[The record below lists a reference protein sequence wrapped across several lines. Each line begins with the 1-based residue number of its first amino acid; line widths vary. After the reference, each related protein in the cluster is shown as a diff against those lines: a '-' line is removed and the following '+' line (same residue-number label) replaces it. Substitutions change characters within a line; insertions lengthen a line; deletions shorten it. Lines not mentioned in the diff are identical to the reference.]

1 MTAAIGNEQQID
13 GSRGRNPVPGK
24 ELTANRGKPN
34 PREGLCQ
41 KCLQKSVLLSAAHFF
56 CNEGPLSKTVFILAR
71 SQVYDGNE

>member
-56 CNEGPLSKTVFILAR
+56 LQRRSLVEDGFYTGPFPGV
-71 SQVYDGNE
+71 